1 MSQVFRYALCLQ
13 IILAI
18 IFPGTGIAQ
27 STYDLHALFNP
38 QFFTTNGNEWRSAG
52 GAPGPK
58 YWQNKADY
66 LIHTTLDETAPDT
79 SIKGD
84 VTLSYTN
91 NSPDRLDF
99 IWFQLDQNLFDSTS
113 RGAATTPTSG
123 DRFDVKGFSRGGY
136 HIESVEVTYLGQ
148 SYPVKP
154 VITDARMQVR
164 LKTPLKP
171 GGDKI
176 SIKIKYHFAI
186 PLYGAD
192 RMGRLRTSNGVIYEI
207 AQWYPRVCVYDDVE
221 GWNTLA
227 YMGLGEF
234 YCDYGNFD
242 YYITAPAAMTV
253 VASGDLQNP
262 VEVLTPKEINRL
274 DKARNSDST
283 VMIVDVPE
291 INQPSSRPK
300 SQGSLTWHYKMTN
313 SRDVSWA
320 ASTAFIWDAARV
332 NFPSGRKGISMS
344 AYPVESAGN
353 DRYGRS
359 TQYLKRSIE
368 LYSTEYFEYP
378 WNSAVSVA
386 GVALGMEYPGIVFCQ
401 SGLENGNLFN
411 DITHEIG
418 HNWFPM
424 IVGSNERRF
433 MWMDEGLNTFINRY
447 TTEKFNNGEY
457 VKDNMTPEFMYQIF
471 RNEKFSLM
479 TAPEGMDLNGY
490 GSYYFKTA
498 AGLEL
503 LRKVVLDPDRFDYAF
518 NTYISRWAFKHPQ
531 PDDFFRTMNN
541 AAGEKLDWFWREW
554 FYTTWT
560 LDQSVKDVKYVK
572 GDPAKGCLITLE
584 NLSQM
589 ALPVIVQVNE
599 ANGQSRVVRLPVDIW
614 QRQGTWTFKFNSTD
628 SITSVVLDPDHV
640 LPDINRSN
648 NVWKGQE
655 TPSNQQPQKEKE
667 N

>member
-18 IFPGTGIAQ
+18 VSPGTGTAQ
-27 STYDLHALFNP
+27 STYDPHDLFNP
-38 QFFTTNGNEWRSAG
+38 LFFTTNGNEWRSAG

-66 LIHTTLDETAPDT
+66 LIHATLNEPDT
-79 SIKGD
+79 AIKGD

-113 RGAATTPTSG
+113 RGAAATPTSG
-123 DRFDVKGFSRGGY
+123 DRFDVKGFSKGGY

-148 SYPVKP
+148 SYSVKP

-171 GGDKI
+171 GGDKV
-176 SIKIKYHFAI
+176 SIKVKYHFAI

-221 GWNTLA
+221 GWNTLP

-253 VASGDLQNP
+253 VASGDLQNAR
-262 VEVLTPKEINRL
+262 EVLTPKQISRL

-291 INQPSSRPK
+291 INQPSTRPK
-300 SQGSLTWHYKMTN
+300 IQGSLTWHYKMTN

-344 AYPVESAGN
+344 VYPVESAGS

-368 LYSTEYFEYP
+368 LYSSQYFEYP

-457 VKDNMTPEFMYQIF
+457 VKDNPAPQFLYQTF
-471 RNEKFSLM
+471 RNEKFPLM

-503 LRKVVLDPDRFDYAF
+503 LRKIVLDPDRFDYAF

-560 LDQSVKDVKYVK
+560 LDQSVKEVKYVN

-589 ALPVIVQVNE
+589 ALPVIVQINE
-599 ANGQSRVVRLPVDIW
+599 ANGQSPVIKLPVDIW

-628 SITSVVLDPDHV
+628 SITSVVLDPDRV

-648 NVWKGQE
+648 NVWKAH
-655 TPSNQQPQKEKE
+655 
-667 N
+667 

>member
-1 MSQVFRYALCLQ
+1 MLFTEPGSQVDQPAALTAKRPIRELLRPFDVAFAGGAAQPLEYA
-13 IILAI
+13 ITN
-18 IFPGTGIAQ
+18 PGTGPVHVD
-27 STYDLHALFNP
+27 DLTASVDTAGSDVKTP
-38 QFFTTNGNEWRSAG
+38 G
-52 GAPGPK
+52 GADVTATGTVKYGNGGSLSILAGQDPGLASLVG
-58 YWQNKADY
+58 N
-66 LIHTTLDETAPDT
+66 TFTLD
-79 SIKGD
+79 S
-84 VTLSYTN
+84 TLE
-91 NSPDRLDF
+91 D
-99 IWFQLDQNLFDSTS
+99 
-113 RGAATTPTSG
+113 
-123 DRFDVKGFSRGGY
+123 
-136 HIESVEVTYLGQ
+136 E
-148 SYPVKP
+148 
-154 VITDARMQVR
+154 
-164 LKTPLKP
+164 
-171 GGDKI
+171 
-176 SIKIKYHFAI
+176 
-186 PLYGAD
+186 AD
-192 RMGRLRTSNGVIYEI
+192 RMGRLRTSNGIIYEI

-221 GWNTLA
+221 GWNTLP

-262 VEVLTPKEINRL
+262 AEVLTPKEIGRL

-283 VMIVDVPE
+283 VMIVDLPE
-291 INQPSSRPK
+291 INQPSTRPK
-300 SQGSLTWHYKMTN
+300 TQGSLTWHYKMID

-368 LYSTEYFEYP
+368 LYSSEYFEYP

-401 SGLENGNLFN
+401 SGLQNGNLFN

-433 MWMDEGLNTFINRY
+433 MWMDEGLNTFINQY

-457 VKDNMTPEFMYQIF
+457 IKDIPTPDFMYRTF
-471 RNEKFSLM
+471 RNERFPLM

-498 AGLEL
+498 AGLDL
-503 LRKVVLDPDRFDYAF
+503 LRNIVLDPDRFDYAF

-560 LDQSVKDVKYVK
+560 LDQSVKDVKYVN
-572 GDPAKGCLITLE
+572 GNPANGCLITLE

-589 ALPVIVQVNE
+589 ALPVIVQINE
-599 ANGQSRVVRLPVDIW
+599 ANGQSPVIKLPVDIW
-614 QRQGTWTFKFNSTD
+614 QRQGPWIFKFNSTD

-648 NVWKGQE
+648 NVWKAQ
-655 TPSNQQPQKEKE
+655 
-667 N
+667 